1 MSDDAVHV
9 VDYHDGDCDHDGDV
23 GALSV
28 GHLLLTLKAEKVDG
42 NGDGDGDG
50 DQHPDHRLHRY
61 RESVILADK
70 TSRLYHKSEPA
81 VATKGVLHH
90 GVDGVTSHHL
100 HPLHLHVHPLQQGLS
115 NSSSRWRWSKFGSC
129 ECLWWWCY
137 CGLDRGD
144 DVMFLMFI
152 TSVSSRSK

>member
-1 MSDDAVHV
+1 MLTCCLDSDMSDDAVHV

-129 ECLWWWCY
+129 ECLWW
-137 CGLDRGD
+137 
-144 DVMFLMFI
+144 
-152 TSVSSRSK
+152 